1 MVKKIYY
8 TIKKQINMVFNLP
21 TTTFRDWLL
30 ILLAVAFSWVVS
42 AMIQGNLVAIIV
54 AVALFFF
61 MLIMVAFLDRK
72 RDRNQSK
79 IIEDF
84 RQQITTAIKKAVEK
98 DISRGIVEGLK
109 EIRRLEQKS
118 TRNPKVK

>member
-30 ILLAVAFSWVVS
+30 ILLAVAFSWVVG

-98 DISRGIVEGLK
+98 GISRGIVEGLK